1 MENIHVLDNETIESL
16 INMFNS
22 NDEDSIRMALT
33 ILNNADLTDSKVVE
47 FVNELN
53 NECTGLH
60 FALFKNKKE
69 IIRARFAYVW
79 FRDNKKIYMIDDES
93 TLDNDEWLPFEPHND
108 LNN

>member
-1 MENIHVLDNETIESL
+1 MENIHVLDNEIIESL

-22 NDEDSIRMALT
+22 DDEDSIRMALT
-33 ILNNADLTDSKVVE
+33 ILNNADFTDSKIVE
-47 FVNELN
+47 FVNEMN

-60 FALFKNKKE
+60 FALFQNKKGD
-69 IIRARFAYVW
+69 IRARFAYVW
-79 FRDNKKIYMIDDES
+79 FMNNKKMYMIDDES